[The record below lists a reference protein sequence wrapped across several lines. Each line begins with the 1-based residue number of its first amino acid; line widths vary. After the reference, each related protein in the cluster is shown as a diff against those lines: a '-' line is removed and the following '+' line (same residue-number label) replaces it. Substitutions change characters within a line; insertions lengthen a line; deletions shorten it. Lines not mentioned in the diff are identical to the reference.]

1 MTRSRKIGILC
12 VLLSAVIFGFT
23 PVLAGLSYQG
33 GNNGV
38 NMAFLRGLIPLPVLI
53 VLGRLT
59 APGFRA
65 SRKQI
70 RMGIIA
76 GILQFGTSLLLYSS
90 YSHISVGIATT
101 LHFLYPLFVILYHVF
116 ADRMRLSRIK
126 WAGLIVSIV
135 GAAVMVEVGPGGL
148 SPLGMALALL
158 SGVVFAGYMIVLQK
172 ESSEPMPLYRLM
184 TIVSI
189 TGAVMSAVCGIGMGK
204 LTLSLTPQAW
214 VYIVGAT
221 LLVSIGGCTL
231 LQLGVRL
238 AGDADSSIYSLL
250 EPLTSILFGMMLLGE
265 TLTAKK
271 ALSCA
276 MILIGLLI
284 TSLADRK
291 KAD

>member
-1 MTRSRKIGILC
+1 MNNSRKIGILC

-38 NMAFLRGLIPLPVLI
+38 NMAFLRGVIPLPVLF

-59 APGFRA
+59 AHGFRA
-65 SRKQI
+65 SKKQI

-76 GILQFGTSLLLYSS
+76 GVLQFGTSLLLYSS
-90 YSHISVGIATT
+90 YSHISVGIATI
-101 LHFLYPLFVILYHVF
+101 LHFLYPLFVILYHVI
-116 ADRMRLSRIK
+116 ADRMRPSRIK
-126 WAGLIVSIV
+126 WAGLIISIL

-158 SGVVFAGYMIVLQK
+158 SGVVFAGYMVVLQK

-189 TGAVMSAVCGIGMGK
+189 TGAIMSAVCGIGMGK
-204 LTLSLTPQAW
+204 LTFSLTPQAW
-214 VYIVGAT
+214 GYVVGAT
-221 LLVSIGGCTL
+221 LLVSVGGCTL

-265 TLTAKK
+265 TLTVKK
-271 ALSCA
+271 GLSSA

>member
-1 MTRSRKIGILC
+1 MNNSRKIGILC

-38 NMAFLRGLIPLPVLI
+38 NMAFLRGVIPLPVLF

-65 SRKQI
+65 SKKQI

-90 YSHISVGIATT
+90 YSHISVGIATI

-116 ADRMRLSRIK
+116 ADRMRLNRIK

-158 SGVVFAGYMIVLQK
+158 SGVVFAGYMVVLQK

-189 TGAVMSAVCGIGMGK
+189 TGAIMSAVCGIGMGK
-204 LTLSLTPQAW
+204 LTLALTPQAW
-214 VYIVGAT
+214 GYVVGAT
-221 LLVSIGGCTL
+221 LLVSVGGCTL

-265 TLTAKK
+265 TLTVKK
-271 ALSCA
+271 GLSSA